1 MKPYTTFIRKVNE
14 FSVKRRVDKL
24 DSYKMKQ
31 PEPTHF
37 QKYKKYMNMLD
48 EDDGSFPRV
57 SELSMRLEQDRMM
70 DESRKRLEIAKEKQR
85 QKHLETEQ
93 KTLEEKERIL
103 KGTASQGLNSD
114 AQDVMFFNMRETTG
128 ASFLKGIQGKMQA
141 YEELQDA
148 VDSLPKN
155 SPKRQQTLIVP
166 HSNEEAV
173 KRGIRA
179 NSFDLQGN

>member
-1 MKPYTTFIRKVNE
+1 
-14 FSVKRRVDKL
+14 
-24 DSYKMKQ
+24 
-31 PEPTHF
+31 
-37 QKYKKYMNMLD
+37 MLE

-128 ASFLKGIQGKMQA
+128 ASFLKGI
-141 YEELQDA
+141 
-148 VDSLPKN
+148 
-155 SPKRQQTLIVP
+155 
-166 HSNEEAV
+166 
-173 KRGIRA
+173 
-179 NSFDLQGN
+179 

>member
-1 MKPYTTFIRKVNE
+1 
-14 FSVKRRVDKL
+14 
-24 DSYKMKQ
+24 
-31 PEPTHF
+31 
-37 QKYKKYMNMLD
+37 MLD

-128 ASFLKGIQGKMQA
+128 ASFLKGI
-141 YEELQDA
+141 
-148 VDSLPKN
+148 
-155 SPKRQQTLIVP
+155 
-166 HSNEEAV
+166 
-173 KRGIRA
+173 
-179 NSFDLQGN
+179 